1 MIRKVRKRGEI
12 MDINAK
18 DLVEGLARM
27 SDKERQKTA
36 NLLVTK
42 WFNLSQDIFQKLE
55 VEMREAFLNNVKVEE
70 NQ

>member
-1 MIRKVRKRGEI
+1 

-18 DLVEGLARM
+18 GLVEGLARM
-27 SDKERQKTA
+27 SDKERQITA

-42 WFNLSQDIFQKLE
+42 WYHLSQDIFQKLE

>member
-1 MIRKVRKRGEI
+1 

>member
-1 MIRKVRKRGEI
+1 

-18 DLVEGLARM
+18 NLVEGLARM
-27 SDKERQKTA
+27 SDEERQKTA

-42 WFNLSQDIFQKLE
+42 WYNLSQDIFQKLE

>member
-1 MIRKVRKRGEI
+1 MRDE
-12 MDINAK
+12 
-18 DLVEGLARM
+18 
-27 SDKERQKTA
+27 ERQKTA

-42 WFNLSQDIFQKLE
+42 WYNLSQDIFQKLE